1 MASESTSNFQ
11 ELKQEQVREFLHDTI
26 VVPEDLQ
33 ANVMVTTLDKVYNW
47 SRKASMW
54 PLLFGL
60 ACCAIEMI
68 ATASSR
74 FDLARFGMEI
84 MRPSPRQSDLMIVS
98 GTVTKKMVPA
108 IVRIYNQMAE
118 PRYVLAMGACATGG
132 GPCKEGYNVVSG
144 IDKYI
149 PVDVYVPGCPPIP
162 EALIYGLLKVHQKVE
177 RQSITSVPWYRKDNS
192 GFVPVPVL
200 GPDIFDPR
208 QVQLIKLHTIKA
220 APKPAPAKAA
230 PAPAKPAV
238 PKPAETVAAPVA
250 EPVAV
255 AETAEVVAAPAEA
268 AAPAPAAAHAAP
280 AQLSEKAKARMEQA
294 KARLAA
300 KRGGA

>member
-132 GPCKEGYNVVSG
+132 GPFKEGYNVVSG

-208 QVQLIKLHTIKA
+208 QVQLIKQHTIKA

-230 PAPAKPAV
+230 PAPAK
-238 PKPAETVAAPVA
+238 KPAETVAAPVA